1 MIKIAD
7 RAGLPYSKDELIQ
20 NVEKGEQYLNVA
32 EACVDAIG
40 PAGYRDFMEQQF
52 DKAFKEDD
60 IPAAYSELLGM
71 SPKIILTTNYD
82 RIPEVGG
89 KGLYRVGTNNN
100 APEIMRSISKGHP
113 VVMKIHGDIL
123 DQSSIVLT
131 TSDYQRIIY
140 SNPNTRQL
148 LTSLLSTKTF
158 IFLGFSLSDP
168 HIDVILEYL
177 KTINNNM
184 PISHYALINEQS
196 KFKVSSFRK
205 KYGMNLIVY
214 KPSDATHPEV
224 TEFVRALNTSIS
236 SIPFT
241 PPSLTKTID
250 TKESIF
256 QYLDD
261 KLSKETGHTSY
272 LIWLSDNTL
281 CISFNSVGETETE
294 MQKEILAIINSFDFS
309 TSVYSHI
316 SLQITKSSEP
326 SINANF
332 AFPIILAAIVE
343 RTIAEEYAA
352 KKILANSLWE
362 KIDFLNIPDIGN
374 PFSVQTKVL
383 FPLNRSIIGI

>member
-1 MIKIAD
+1 M
-7 RAGLPYSKDELIQ
+7 
-20 NVEKGEQYLNVA
+20 NVA